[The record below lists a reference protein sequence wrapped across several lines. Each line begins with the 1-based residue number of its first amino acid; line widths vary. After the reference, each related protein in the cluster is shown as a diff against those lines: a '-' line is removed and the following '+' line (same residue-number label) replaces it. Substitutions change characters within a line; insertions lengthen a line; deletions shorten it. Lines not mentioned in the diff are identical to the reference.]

1 MLNFLPIKKNKIIYI
16 FTFLI
21 FLFPQYSSAKNEDI
35 LIQKVYKLLQDK
47 KFAESIDTLDE
58 LSRNNNIQAQLLYSK
73 ILFAGNIIPQDFNQS
88 YLWANMAFLGG
99 LKKSSQLIE
108 MLNNYLTEK
117 QIEEI
122 KENIKIFLEK
132 RAFINDKRAII
143 QIAKFYE
150 TYMDPPDILNSYSW
164 YSVAV
169 AKGIKSASKKRDELL
184 DQIDMKNLLKAQKL
198 SNKIFKQIKN

>member
-1 MLNFLPIKKNKIIYI
+1 MLNFLPIKKKLIYI

-21 FLFPQYSSAKNEDI
+21 FIFPQYSSANNEDM
-35 LIQKVYKLLQDK
+35 LIQKVHQLLQEK
-47 KFAESIDTLDE
+47 KFTESIDTLNE
-58 LSRNNNIQAQLLYSK
+58 LSQNNNIEAQLLYSK
-73 ILFAGNIIPQDFNQS
+73 ILFAGNIVPQDFNQS
-88 YLWANMAFLGG
+88 YFWANLALLGG

-132 RAFINDKRAII
+132 RAFINDTRAII

-150 TYMDPPDILNSYSW
+150 TSMDPPDIFNSYSW

-169 AKGIKSASKKRDELL
+169 AKGIKSAAKKRDELL
-184 DQIDMKNLLKAQKL
+184 DQIDQKKLLEAQEL
-198 SNKIFKQIKN
+198 SNKIFKKIQN

>member
-21 FLFPQYSSAKNEDI
+21 FIFPQYSSANNEDI
-35 LIQKVYKLLQDK
+35 LFQKVHQLLQEK
-47 KFAESIDTLDE
+47 KFTESIDILNE
-58 LSRNNNIQAQLLYSK
+58 LSQNNNIEAQLLYSK
-73 ILFAGNIIPQDFNQS
+73 ILFAGNIVPQDFNQS
-88 YLWANMAFLGG
+88 YFWANLALLGG

-132 RAFINDKRAII
+132 RAFINDTRAII

-150 TYMDPPDILNSYSW
+150 TSMDPPDIFNSYSW

-169 AKGIKSASKKRDELL
+169 AKGIKSAAKKRDELL
-184 DQIDMKNLLKAQKL
+184 DQIDQKKLLEAQEL
-198 SNKIFKQIKN
+198 SNKIFKKIQN

>member
-1 MLNFLPIKKNKIIYI
+1 MTNFLPIKKNKIIYI

-21 FLFPQYSSAKNEDI
+21 FLFPQYSTANNENI
-35 LIQKVYKLLQDK
+35 LIQKVYKLLQEK
-47 KFAESIDTLDE
+47 KFTESIDTLDV
-58 LSRNNNIQAQLLYSK
+58 LSQNNNIQAQLLYSK

-169 AKGIKSASKKRDELL
+169 AKGIKSAAKKRDELL
-184 DQIDMKNLLKAQKL
+184 DKIDQKNLLEAQKL
-198 SNKIFKQIKN
+198 SNKIFKQIQN

>member
-21 FLFPQYSSAKNEDI
+21 FIFPQNSSANNEDM
-35 LIQKVYKLLQDK
+35 LIQKVHQLLQEK
-47 KFAESIDTLDE
+47 KFTESIDTLNE
-58 LSRNNNIQAQLLYSK
+58 LSQNNNIEAQLLYSK
-73 ILFAGNIIPQDFNQS
+73 ILFAGNIVPQDFNQ
-88 YLWANMAFLGG
+88 YYFWANLALLGG

-108 MLNNYLTEK
+108 MLNNYLIEK

-132 RAFINDKRAII
+132 RAFINDTRAII
-143 QIAKFYE
+143 QIAKLYE
-150 TYMDPPDILNSYSW
+150 TSMDTPDIFNSYSW

-169 AKGIKSASKKRDELL
+169 AKGIKSAAKKRDELL
-184 DQIDMKNLLKAQKL
+184 DQIDKKKLLEAQEL
-198 SNKIFKQIKN
+198 SNKIFKKIQN

>member
-21 FLFPQYSSAKNEDI
+21 FIFPQYSSANNEDM
-35 LIQKVYKLLQDK
+35 LIQKVHQLLQEK
-47 KFAESIDTLDE
+47 KFTESIDILNE
-58 LSRNNNIQAQLLYSK
+58 LSQNNNIEAQLLYSK
-73 ILFAGNIIPQDFNQS
+73 ILFAGNIVPQDFNQS
-88 YLWANMAFLGG
+88 YFWANLALLGG

-108 MLNNYLTEK
+108 MLNNYLIEK

-132 RAFINDKRAII
+132 RAFINDTRAII

-150 TYMDPPDILNSYSW
+150 TSMDPPDIFNSYSW

-169 AKGIKSASKKRDELL
+169 AKGIKSAAKKRDELL
-184 DQIDMKNLLKAQKL
+184 DQIDQKKILEAQEL
-198 SNKIFKQIKN
+198 SNKIFKKIQN

>member
-1 MLNFLPIKKNKIIYI
+1 MINFLPIKKNKIIYI

-21 FLFPQYSSAKNEDI
+21 FLFPQYSTANNEDTE
-35 LIQKVYKLLQDK
+35 IQKLCNELLKDK
-47 KFAESIDTLDE
+47 KFTESIDTLDE
-58 LSRNNNIQAQLLYSK
+58 LSQNNNIQAQLLYSK

-99 LKKSSQLIE
+99 IKKSSQLIE

-150 TYMDPPDILNSYSW
+150 KNMDPPDILNSYSW

-169 AKGIKSASKKRDELL
+169 AKGIKSAAKKRDELL
-184 DQIDMKNLLKAQKL
+184 DKIDQKNLLE
-198 SNKIFKQIKN
+198 

>member
-1 MLNFLPIKKNKIIYI
+1 LLNFLLIKKNKIIYI

-21 FLFPQYSSAKNEDI
+21 FLFPQFCKANNEDI
-35 LIQKVYKLLQDK
+35 LIQKVYKLLQEK
-47 KFAESIDTLDE
+47 KFTDSINTLDE
-58 LSRNNNIQAQLLYSK
+58 LSKNNNIQAQLLYSK
-73 ILFAGNIIPQDFNQS
+73 ILFAGSIIPQDFNQS
-88 YLWANMAFLGG
+88 YLWANIAFLGG

-122 KENIKIFLEK
+122 KENIKILEK

-150 TYMDPPDILNSYSW
+150 TYMDPRDILNSYSW

-169 AKGIKSASKKRDELL
+169 AKGIKSAAKKRDELL
-184 DQIDMKNLLKAQKL
+184 DKIDQKNLLEAQKL
-198 SNKIFKQIKN
+198 SNKIFKQIQN

>member
-1 MLNFLPIKKNKIIYI
+1 MLNFLPIKKKFIYI

-21 FLFPQYSSAKNEDI
+21 FIFPQYSSANNEDM
-35 LIQKVYKLLQDK
+35 LIQKVHQLLQEK
-47 KFAESIDTLDE
+47 KFTESIDTLNE
-58 LSRNNNIQAQLLYSK
+58 LSQNNNIEAQLLYSK
-73 ILFAGNIIPQDFNQS
+73 ILFAGNIVPQDFNHS
-88 YLWANMAFLGG
+88 YFWANLALLGG

-132 RAFINDKRAII
+132 RAFINDTRAII

-150 TYMDPPDILNSYSW
+150 TSMDPPDIFNSYSW

-169 AKGIKSASKKRDELL
+169 AKGIKSAAKKRDELL
-184 DQIDMKNLLKAQKL
+184 DQIDQKKILEAQEL
-198 SNKIFKQIKN
+198 SNKIFKKIQN

>member
-1 MLNFLPIKKNKIIYI
+1 MLNFLPIKKKFIYI

-21 FLFPQYSSAKNEDI
+21 FIFPQNSSANNEDM
-35 LIQKVYKLLQDK
+35 LIQKVHQLLQEK
-47 KFAESIDTLDE
+47 KFTESIDTLNE
-58 LSRNNNIQAQLLYSK
+58 LSQNNNIEAQLLYSK
-73 ILFAGNIIPQDFNQS
+73 ILFAGNIVPQDFNQS
-88 YLWANMAFLGG
+88 YFWANLALLGG

-108 MLNNYLTEK
+108 MLNNYLIEK

-132 RAFINDKRAII
+132 RAFINDTRAII

-150 TYMDPPDILNSYSW
+150 TSMDPPDIFNSYSW

-169 AKGIKSASKKRDELL
+169 AKGIKSAAKKRDELL
-184 DQIDMKNLLKAQKL
+184 DQIDQKKILEAQEL
-198 SNKIFKQIKN
+198 SNKIFKKIQN

>member
-21 FLFPQYSSAKNEDI
+21 FIFPQNSSANNEDM
-35 LIQKVYKLLQDK
+35 LIQKVHQLLQEK
-47 KFAESIDTLDE
+47 KFTESIDTLNE
-58 LSRNNNIQAQLLYSK
+58 LSQNNNIEAQLLYSK
-73 ILFAGNIIPQDFNQS
+73 ILFAGNIVPQDFNNS
-88 YLWANMAFLGG
+88 YFWANLALLGG

-132 RAFINDKRAII
+132 RAFINDTRAII

-150 TYMDPPDILNSYSW
+150 TSMDPPDIFNSYSW

-169 AKGIKSASKKRDELL
+169 AKGIKSAAKKRDELL
-184 DQIDMKNLLKAQKL
+184 DQIDQKKILEAQEL
-198 SNKIFKQIKN
+198 SNKIFKKIQN

>member
-1 MLNFLPIKKNKIIYI
+1 LLNFLPIKKNKIIYI

-21 FLFPQYSSAKNEDI
+21 FIFPQYSSANNEDM
-35 LIQKVYKLLQDK
+35 LIQKVHQLLQEK
-47 KFAESIDTLDE
+47 KFTESIDTLNE
-58 LSRNNNIQAQLLYSK
+58 LSQNNNIEAQLLYSK
-73 ILFAGNIIPQDFNQS
+73 ILFAGNIVPQDFNQS
-88 YLWANMAFLGG
+88 YFWANLALLGG

-108 MLNNYLTEK
+108 MLNNYLIEK

-132 RAFINDKRAII
+132 RAFINDTRAII

-150 TYMDPPDILNSYSW
+150 TSMDPPDIFNSYSW

-169 AKGIKSASKKRDELL
+169 AKGIKSAVKKRDELL
-184 DQIDMKNLLKAQKL
+184 DQMDQKKILEAQEL
-198 SNKIFKQIKN
+198 SNKIFKKIQN

>member
-1 MLNFLPIKKNKIIYI
+1 LLNFLPIKKNKIIYI

-21 FLFPQYSSAKNEDI
+21 FIFPQYSSANNEDI
-35 LIQKVYKLLQDK
+35 LFQKVHQLLQEK
-47 KFAESIDTLDE
+47 KFTESIDILNE
-58 LSRNNNIQAQLLYSK
+58 LSQNNNIEAQLLYSK
-73 ILFAGNIIPQDFNQS
+73 ILFAGNIVPQDFNQS
-88 YLWANMAFLGG
+88 YFWANLALLGG

-108 MLNNYLTEK
+108 MLNNYLIEK

-132 RAFINDKRAII
+132 RAFINDTRAII

-150 TYMDPPDILNSYSW
+150 TYMDPPDIFNSYSW

-169 AKGIKSASKKRDELL
+169 AKGIKSAVKKRDELL
-184 DQIDMKNLLKAQKL
+184 DQMDQKKILEAQEL
-198 SNKIFKQIKN
+198 SNKIFKKIQN